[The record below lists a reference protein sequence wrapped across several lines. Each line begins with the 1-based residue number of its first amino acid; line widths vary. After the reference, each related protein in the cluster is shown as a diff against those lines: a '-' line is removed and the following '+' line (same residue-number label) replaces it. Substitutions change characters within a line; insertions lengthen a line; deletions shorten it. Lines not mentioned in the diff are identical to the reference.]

1 MVRALCRFDINL
13 VQTVAPGWRQI
24 ESEMALDLITIPAV
38 SALVQRALDW
48 TEEQLRGNMRSTP
61 RLFAV
66 KTGFYYRC
74 SSTGTN
80 VVVHLTVGYKSTTGQ
95 SDVSSNLDANHSQ
108 HGGQDNPTLWGYL
121 SQTLVWTTVQ
131 DMQNVNRA
139 WNMVFLYA
147 SLLGTGTVQQQNN
160 MIDLLAH

>member
-1 MVRALCRFDINL
+1 MICCWFFAFVFVCVHDDIKTTLVNLEPRAL
-13 VQTVAPGWRQI
+13 G
-24 ESEMALDLITIPAV
+24 
-38 SALVQRALDW
+38 W
-48 TEEQLRGNMRSTP
+48 TEEELRGNMRSTP

-74 SSTGTN
+74 FSTGTN
-80 VVVHLTVGYKSTTGQ
+80 VVVHLTVEYERTTGQ

-139 WNMVFLYA
+139 WNMVLLHA
-147 SLLGTGTVQQQNN
+147 PLLGTGTIQQQNN
-160 MIDLLAH
+160 IIDLWMH

>member
-1 MVRALCRFDINL
+1 MICCWFFVFVFVCVHDDIKTTL
-13 VQTVAPGWRQI
+13 VN
-24 ESEMALDLITIPAV
+24 S
-38 SALVQRALDW
+38 VQRALDW
-48 TEEQLRGNMRSTP
+48 SEKELRGNMQSTP

-80 VVVHLTVGYKSTTGQ
+80 VVVHLTVGYKCATGQ

-121 SQTLVWTTVQ
+121 SQTLVWTTVL
-131 DMQNVNRA
+131 QNVNRA
-139 WNMVFLYA
+139 WNMMLLYA
-147 SLLGTGTVQQQNN
+147 SMLGTGTIQQQNN
-160 MIDLLAH
+160 MIDLLVH